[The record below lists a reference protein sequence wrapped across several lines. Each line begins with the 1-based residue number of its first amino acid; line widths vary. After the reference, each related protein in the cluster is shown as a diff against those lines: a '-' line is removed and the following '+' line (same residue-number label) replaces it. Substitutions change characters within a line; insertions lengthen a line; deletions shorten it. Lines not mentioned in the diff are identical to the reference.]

1 MHSTVHYRDL
11 LPTTTTTANTTTSTT
26 TATTTIF
33 TTTTISSTKATTVK
47 VYMYEVFIIFFISGF
62 LFIESMFAM
71 LKAILTYDQGR
82 CIFMN
87 R

>member
-11 LPTTTTTANTTTSTT
+11 LRTTTTTANTTTSTT
-26 TATTTIF
+26 TATTIF

-82 CIFMN
+82 YIFMN

>member
-11 LPTTTTTANTTTSTT
+11 LRTTTTINTTTSTT
-26 TATTTIF
+26 TATTIF
-33 TTTTISSTKATTVK
+33 TTTTISSTKTTTVK

-82 CIFMN
+82 YIFMN